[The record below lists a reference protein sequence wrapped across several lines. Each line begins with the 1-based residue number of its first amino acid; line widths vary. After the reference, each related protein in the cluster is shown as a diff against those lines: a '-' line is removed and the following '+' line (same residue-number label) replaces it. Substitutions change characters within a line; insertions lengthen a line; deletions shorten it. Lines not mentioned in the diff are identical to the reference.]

1 MTLINPIVIIIAI
14 PIDTTKII
22 LNLETAPA
30 VAESIWP
37 PNMCKSGSAIIF
49 ICRML
54 AQQLN
59 SSQKILISH
68 FIRKYL
74 KIKDKKLFFFI
85 ALVTFEYNL

>member
-1 MTLINPIVIIIAI
+1 
-14 PIDTTKII
+14 
-22 LNLETAPA
+22 
-30 VAESIWP
+30 
-37 PNMCKSGSAIIF
+37 MCKSGSAIIF